1 MKKLTGFTLIE
12 VMITVAIIAIL
23 SAIAIPSYSDYVVRG
38 KIPEATTGLA
48 SKRVQAE
55 QFYQDNLT
63 YVAAPALTS
72 DSTSSKYFTFTGVGT
87 LNTFTL
93 TATGKSTMAGFAYTI
108 NQTGA
113 KATTAVPSGWTL
125 PTSACWVTAKGGT
138 C

>member
-1 MKKLTGFTLIE
+1 MKNSSGFTLIE

-38 KIPEATTGLA
+38 RIPDATTGLA

-63 YVAAPALTS
+63 YIGAKALDN

-87 LNTFTL
+87 LNTYTL
-93 TATGKSTMAGFAYTI
+93 TATGAGTMAGFIYTI
-108 NQTGA
+108 NQAGA
-113 KATTAVPSGWTL
+113 KATTGVPTGWTAA
-125 PTSACWVTAKGGT
+125 TTCWVTSKGGT

>member
-1 MKKLTGFTLIE
+1 MRNVSGFTLIE

-23 SAIAIPSYSDYVVRG
+23 SAIAIPSYNDYVVKG

-63 YVAAPALTS
+63 YDQAPSLA
-72 DSTSSKYFTFTGVGT
+72 DDPNSSKYFTFTGVGT
-87 LNTFTL
+87 ANTFTL
-93 TATGKSTMAGFAYTI
+93 TATGTGTMAGFVYTI
-108 NQTGA
+108 DQAGA
-113 KATTAVPSGWTL
+113 KATTGVPTGWTAA
-125 PTSACWVTAKGGT
+125 SACWVTSKGGS